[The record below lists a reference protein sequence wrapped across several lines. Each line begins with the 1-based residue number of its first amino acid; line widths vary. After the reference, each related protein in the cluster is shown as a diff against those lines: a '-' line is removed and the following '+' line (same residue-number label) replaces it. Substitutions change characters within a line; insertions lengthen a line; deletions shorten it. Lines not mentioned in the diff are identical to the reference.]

1 MNKYVSL
8 FSKTEFERPVWYTWV
23 LTHAVL
29 LSILTIFIGSP
40 VAITVF
46 QSWMTFVTF
55 YTGIFIVGR
64 TAEKI
69 TSSKKTDKSE

>member
-1 MNKYVSL
+1 MGKYVSL
-8 FSKTEFERPVWYTWV
+8 FSKTEFVRPLWYTWV

-29 LSILTIFIGSP
+29 LSLLTIFIGSP

>member
-8 FSKTEFERPVWYTWV
+8 FSKTEFVRPVWYTWV
-23 LTHAVL
+23 LAHAVL

-40 VAITVF
+40 VATTVF

>member
-1 MNKYVSL
+1 MGKYVSL
-8 FSKTEFERPVWYTWV
+8 FSKTEFVRPVWYTWV

>member
-1 MNKYVSL
+1 MGKYVSL
-8 FSKTEFERPVWYTWV
+8 FSKTEFVRPLWYTWV
-23 LTHAVL
+23 LAHAVL
-29 LSILTIFIGSP
+29 LSLIAIVVGTP

-69 TSSKKTDKSE
+69 TSGKKTDKSE

>member
-1 MNKYVSL
+1 MGKYVSL
-8 FSKTEFERPVWYTWV
+8 FLKTEFVRPLCYTWV
-23 LTHAVL
+23 LAHAIL
-29 LSILTIFIGSP
+29 LSLITIFIGQP

-69 TSSKKTDKSE
+69 TSSKTTDKNE

>member
-1 MNKYVSL
+1 MGKYVSL
-8 FSKTEFERPVWYTWV
+8 ISKTEFVRPLWYTWDV
-23 LTHAVL
+23 AHAVL
-29 LSILTIFIGSP
+29 LSLLTIFIGSP